1 MSEVQ
6 TPITPARR
14 RSLARW
20 TAGGTGLA
28 AILAAVA
35 VAAWPASA
43 ADTARD
49 DGERVGEAVVQL
61 QEAQTTEEV
70 DAALTEVDAAVDEAR
85 AHAGEELDEQITD
98 QADALDRAVDGFV
111 GAVETDDEFEAELYE
126 MQLDDAVNDLANN
139 AEDFREQ
146 GPEVHD
152 AFWQGVE
159 DGLSAG

>member
-1 MSEVQ
+1 MSEV
-6 TPITPARR
+6 TSTTPARR
-14 RSLARW
+14 SSLARW

-35 VAAWPASA
+35 IAAWPASA
-43 ADTARD
+43 ADTARA
-49 DGERVGEAVVQL
+49 DGERVGEAVVAL
-61 QEAQTTEEV
+61 QDAQSTVEV
-70 DAALTEVDAAVDEAR
+70 DAALAEFDSAVNEAR
-85 AHAGEELDEQITD
+85 SHAGEELDEQITD
-98 QADALDRAVDGFV
+98 QADALDRTVDGFV

-126 MQLDDAVNDLANN
+126 MQLDDAVNDLADN

-159 DGLSAG
+159 DGLSNS